1 MFFKKKKD
9 VKAEKPSLQPIEPP
23 VKLPE
28 EKPSSEKRVEES
40 EERKTKPS
48 FAPLFVK
55 LDKYKSILSTIN
67 NLRANL
73 LMLKNSLQILSE
85 LEKLREDNLKL
96 ISENVKNLER
106 RIAKLDSDFLR
117 PSGFHEQLQEIQDI
131 QSIEGTIIDLKTQI
145 ERLRAE
151 LERIV

>member
-1 MFFKKKKD
+1 
-9 VKAEKPSLQPIEPP
+9 
-23 VKLPE
+23 
-28 EKPSSEKRVEES
+28 
-40 EERKTKPS
+40 
-48 FAPLFVK
+48 
-55 LDKYKSILSTIN
+55 
-67 NLRANL
+67 
-73 LMLKNSLQILSE
+73 MLKNSLQILSE